1 MAIYKNGSVD
11 VVIGSSS
18 VKGNSTAFT
27 TYVSKSDLFK
37 LNDDSVFYE
46 VASVVN
52 ATNFTLSARYADTS
66 YQTARAENLASANT
80 ATKTYSG
87 TLSNTPV
94 ILNYVVI
101 TASNER
107 FTDGGGGVLTG
118 SASPAGSGTIGYDDG
133 AYSITLG
140 TDLTATINMTAS
152 YYSGDTRNSMPYKVV
167 TDFTPSFS
175 IPELSL
181 NDRETNAVFTKAV
194 RLIDTAL
201 QNITDRLNASL

>member
-46 VASVVN
+46 VASIVN
-52 ATNFTLSARYADTS
+52 ATNFTLSSRYADTS
-66 YQTARAENLASANT
+66 HQTARAENLASANT

-87 TLSNTPV
+87 TLSDTPV
-94 ILNYVVI
+94 ILNYVTI
-101 TASNER
+101 TASER
-107 FTDGGGGVLTG
+107 FTDDGGGVLTG
-118 SASPAGSGTIGYDDG
+118 NNSGTGTISYDDG

-140 TDLTATINMTAS
+140 TSLTGSVNMSAS
-152 YYSGDTRNSMPYKVV
+152 FYSGNTRNSMPYKVV
-167 TDFTPSFS
+167 TDFTPSFL

>member
-101 TASNER
+101 TASSER

-118 SASPAGSGTIGYDDG
+118 NNSGTGTISYDDG

-140 TDLTATINMTAS
+140 TDLTATINVSAS
-152 YYSGDTRNSMPYKVV
+152 FYSGDTRNSMPYKVV